1 MELRSICN
9 PLRHLPVLSNC
20 SHQIKSSRIRS
31 FSVRSCRLD
40 PNESHKLQLVLE
52 VKEKLEKDYQSLPVG
67 KNGRD
72 DEDMILWFLKDR
84 KFSVEDAVERLNKA
98 IKWRREFRVSEL
110 SQDSVKGIAETG
122 KAYVHD
128 FLDVNGRPVLIVDAS
143 KHLPAVHDPAE
154 NEKLCVFL
162 IEKALSALPE
172 GSEEILGI
180 FNLRAFGR
188 ENADL
193 DFITFLFDVFYYYY
207 PKRLGQVL
215 FVEAPFIFKPIWQL
229 AKPLLKSYSSLVRFC
244 SVETVRKE
252 YFTEATVPAKFRD

>member
-40 PNESHKLQLVLE
+40 PNESHKLVLE

-84 KFSVEDAVERLNKA
+84 KFSVDDAVERLNKA

-143 KHLPAVHDPAE
+143 KHLPAVS
-154 NEKLCVFL
+154 F
-162 IEKALSALPE
+162 
-172 GSEEILGI
+172 ILFAMSDSI
-180 FNLRAFGR
+180 PYNLNIL
-188 ENADL
+188 E
-193 DFITFLFDVFYYYY
+193 V
-207 PKRLGQVL
+207 
-215 FVEAPFIFKPIWQL
+215 
-229 AKPLLKSYSSLVRFC
+229 
-244 SVETVRKE
+244 
-252 YFTEATVPAKFRD
+252 

>member
-110 SQDSVKGIAETG
+110 SQDSVKCIAETG

-143 KHLPAVHDPAE
+143 KHLPA
-154 NEKLCVFL
+154 
-162 IEKALSALPE
+162 
-172 GSEEILGI
+172 
-180 FNLRAFGR
+180 
-188 ENADL
+188 
-193 DFITFLFDVFYYYY
+193 FDVFYYYY

-215 FVEAPFIFKPIWQL
+215 FVGAPFIFKPIWQL